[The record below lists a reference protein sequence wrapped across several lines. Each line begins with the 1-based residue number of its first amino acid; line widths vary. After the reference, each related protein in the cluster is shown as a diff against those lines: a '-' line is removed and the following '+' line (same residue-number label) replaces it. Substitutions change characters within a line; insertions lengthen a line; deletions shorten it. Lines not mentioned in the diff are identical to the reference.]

1 MESTTL
7 WEDFQEA
14 GSQDARDA
22 LLTKH
27 LRLVHHVAR
36 QLMKT
41 SRLDAEFDELV
52 SAGTIGLIKAVE
64 NFEPARGLAFSTF
77 AAPRIRGAIL
87 DDFRRRDHAPRS
99 IRRKQRDLSQ
109 AREHLM
115 ASLDR
120 APTDEELAKE
130 MGIEVDKL
138 WKWKRD
144 TERAVHVSL
153 DRPLDP
159 SAPRSTT
166 PEQIITDET
175 GDDIEGTIGFGEEV
189 GILRDEILKLKEQE
203 RIVLSLYYFEE
214 LKLHEI
220 ATVLGVTES
229 RISQIRSKAVKSLR
243 SRMGHLRER
252 VAV

>member
-1 MESTTL
+1 MEPTTL
-7 WEDFQEA
+7 WEAYQDNGDQEA
-14 GSQDARDA
+14 RDT
-22 LLTKH
+22 LLSKH

-36 QLMKT
+36 QLMRT

-52 SAGTIGLIKAVE
+52 SAGTIGLIKAIE
-64 NFEPARGLAFSTF
+64 NFDPSRGLAFSTF
-77 AAPRIRGAIL
+77 AAPRIRGSIL

-99 IRRKQRDLSQ
+99 IRRKQRDLSH

-115 ASLDR
+115 ATLDR
-120 APTDEELAKE
+120 APSDEELAKE
-130 MGIEVDKL
+130 MGIQVEKL
-138 WKWKRD
+138 WKWQRD
-144 TERAVHVSL
+144 TERSVHVSL

-166 PEQIITDET
+166 PEQIITDRS
-175 GDDIEGTIGFGEEV
+175 GNDIEGLMTQTEEV

-229 RISQIRSKAVKSLR
+229 RISQIRSKAIKNLR
-243 SRMGHLRER
+243 SRMSHLREK

>member
-1 MESTTL
+1 MEPTEL
-7 WEDFQEA
+7 WEA
-14 GSQDARDA
+14 YQDNGDQTAREA
-22 LLTKH
+22 LLDRH

-52 SAGTIGLIKAVE
+52 SAGTIGLIKAIE
-64 NFEPARGLAFSTF
+64 NFDPSRGLAFSTF

-99 IRRKQRDLSQ
+99 IRRKQRELSH

-115 ASLDR
+115 ATLDR
-120 APTDEELAKE
+120 TPSDEELADHL
-130 MGIEVDKL
+130 GIEVEKL
-138 WKWKRD
+138 WRWKRD
-144 TERAVHVSL
+144 TERAVHISL
-153 DRPLDP
+153 DRPVDP

-166 PEQIITDET
+166 PEQIITDQDSEE
-175 GDDIEGTIGFGEEV
+175 IEHSLTFDEEV
-189 GILRDEILKLKEQE
+189 GILRDEILELKEQE

-229 RISQIRSKAVKSLR
+229 RISQIRSKALKNLR
-243 SRMGHLRER
+243 SRMGHLRET
-252 VAV
+252 AAG

>member
-7 WEDFQEA
+7 WEAYQVNGDDA
-14 GSQDARDA
+14 ARDA
-22 LLTKH
+22 LLGQH

-52 SAGTIGLIKAVE
+52 SAGTIGLIKAIE
-64 NFEPARGLAFSTF
+64 NFEPERGLAFSTF

-109 AREHLM
+109 AREHLT
-115 ASLDR
+115 ATLDR
-120 APTDEELAKE
+120 MPSDKELARE
-130 MGIEVDKL
+130 MGIDLEKL
-138 WKWKRD
+138 WKWQRD

-153 DRPLDP
+153 DRPMDP
-159 SAPRSTT
+159 AAPRSTT
-166 PEQIITDET
+166 PEQVITDDST
-175 GDDIEGTIGFGEEV
+175 DDIEGAISRREEV

-229 RISQIRSKAVKSLR
+229 RISQIRSKAIKNLQ
-243 SRMGHLRER
+243 SRMGHLRDR